1 MVFFLNLIK
10 AKWVFKKPGRKKILV
25 YDRVSESF
33 SKIIFPK
40 NDYEILDVRYES
52 INMYVLL
59 LTLLK
64 LNHINFKD
72 NYKKIYLNLV
82 APKIVYTSIDN
93 NMAFFKLKNL
103 YGKAV
108 YISDQNGMRKNDF
121 YKECA
126 KYNLNTKDKLGADH
140 IFLFGQNDKKRIS
153 MILNGKIHVLGNTK
167 NNNYPII
174 ERSRKKMISSIMFI
188 CSAVDDDAFEKDK
201 KIFKNLNTFCI
212 KKNIKLYFCS
222 RYGFHKKDFHKK
234 NYAKG
239 NWIYLPRINV
249 SSTYKYLNKQQM
261 VVFSHSSLGYEGLSK
276 GLKCAVFHESFP
288 IKGNPIKYPKSG
300 VFWSNSKNYYDLEKV
315 LNRVINFP
323 NKRWKKIALRYSNE
337 ILNYDPMNIK
347 KKKIIRKALL

>member
-212 KKNIKLYFCS
+212 KKNIKLYF
-222 RYGFHKKDFHKK
+222 
-234 NYAKG
+234 
-239 NWIYLPRINV
+239 
-249 SSTYKYLNKQQM
+249 YKTK
-261 VVFSHSSLGYEGLSK
+261 
-276 GLKCAVFHESFP
+276 
-288 IKGNPIKYPKSG
+288 
-300 VFWSNSKNYYDLEKV
+300 
-315 LNRVINFP
+315 
-323 NKRWKKIALRYSNE
+323 
-337 ILNYDPMNIK
+337 
-347 KKKIIRKALL
+347 